1 MIRFIF
7 VSVMVRKFGGERMIY
22 FDNSA
27 TTKPFKEVLDS
38 FVTVS
43 SEYYGNPSSLHSM
56 GGQAEKLLSQARE
69 QVSQLLTVKPSEI
82 YFTSGGTEGNN
93 LAIKG
98 SALLHRN
105 KGRHLITSSVEHPS
119 VRAAMKQLEQEGFDI
134 TYLPVDAFGRINVME
149 LERAIRKDTI
159 LISIMQVNNEV
170 GTVQPIKEI
179 GDLLKKHPTILFH
192 VDAVQSIG
200 KIPLSLHE
208 NRVDLCSISGHKF
221 HGLKGTGA
229 LYIREGVRLAPLFSG
244 GNQERKIRSGTEN
257 VAGAVAMAKALRM
270 TLMKGEAGMEGIK
283 NIQTVL
289 RQGLTEIEGVQ
300 IHTPNENSAPHIL
313 NFSLKGIKSEVF
325 IHSLE
330 QKGIFVSTTSA
341 CSSKKKSPSK
351 TLLEM
356 GVPETLAE
364 SAIRVSL
371 SFENSMEEAISAL
384 AAFRESANQ
393 LRKVMK

>member
-1 MIRFIF
+1 
-7 VSVMVRKFGGERMIY
+7 MIY

-27 TTKPFKEVLDS
+27 TTKPFKDVIDS

-69 QVSQLLTVKPSEI
+69 QVSKLLTVKPSEI

-93 LAIKG
+93 IAIKG
-98 SALLHRN
+98 SALLHKN

-119 VRAAMKQLEQEGFDI
+119 VRAAMEQLEQEGFEI
-134 TYLPVDAFGRINVME
+134 TYLPVDRFGRINVSD
-149 LERAIRKDTI
+149 LEKAIRKDTI

-192 VDAVQSIG
+192 VDAVQGIG
-200 KIPLSLHE
+200 KIPLSLYK

-229 LYIREGVRLAPLFSG
+229 LFIREGVRLAPLFSG

-270 TLMKGEAGMEGIK
+270 TLMKGEAEMERMK
-283 NIQTVL
+283 NIHSLL
-289 RQGLTEIEGVQ
+289 RKGLAEIEGVQ
-300 IHTPNENSAPHIL
+300 IHTPTENEAPHIL

-330 QKGIFVSTTSA
+330 RKGIFVSTTSA

-351 TLLEM
+351 TLLAM
-356 GVPETLAE
+356 GVHETQAE
-364 SAIRVSL
+364 SAIRISL
-371 SFENSMEEAISAL
+371 SFENTREEAVTAL
-384 AAFRESANQ
+384 VAFEESANQ

>member
-1 MIRFIF
+1 
-7 VSVMVRKFGGERMIY
+7 MIY

-27 TTKPFKEVLDS
+27 TTKPFKDVIDS

-69 QVSQLLTVKPSEI
+69 QVSKLLTVKPSEI

-93 LAIKG
+93 IAIKG
-98 SALLHRN
+98 SALLHKN

-119 VRAAMKQLEQEGFDI
+119 VRAAMEQLEQEGFEI
-134 TYLPVDAFGRINVME
+134 TYLPVDRFGRINVSD
-149 LERAIRKDTI
+149 LEKAIRKDTI

-192 VDAVQSIG
+192 VDAVQGIG
-200 KIPLSLHE
+200 KIPLSLYK

-229 LYIREGVRLAPLFSG
+229 LFIREGVRLAPLFSG

-270 TLMKGEAGMEGIK
+270 TLMKGEAEMVRMK
-283 NIQTVL
+283 NIHSLL
-289 RQGLTEIEGVQ
+289 RKGLAEIEGAQ
-300 IHTPNENSAPHIL
+300 IHTPTENAAPHIL

-330 QKGIFVSTTSA
+330 RKGIFVSTTSA

-351 TLLEM
+351 TLLAM
-356 GVPETLAE
+356 GVHETQAE
-364 SAIRVSL
+364 SAIRISL
-371 SFENSMEEAISAL
+371 SFENTREEAVTAL
-384 AAFRESANQ
+384 VAFRESANQ

>member
-1 MIRFIF
+1 
-7 VSVMVRKFGGERMIY
+7 MIY

-56 GGQAEKLLSQARE
+56 GAQAEKLLSQARE
-69 QVSQLLTVKPSEI
+69 QVSKFLKVKPSEI

-98 SALLHRN
+98 SALLHKNR
-105 KGRHLITSSVEHPS
+105 GRHLITSSVEHPS
-119 VRAAMKQLEQEGFDI
+119 VRSAMEQLEQEGFEV
-134 TYLPVDAFGRINVME
+134 TYLPVDEYGRIRVAD
-149 LERAIRKDTI
+149 LEKAIKKETI
-159 LISIMQVNNEV
+159 LVSIMHVNNEV

-179 GDLLKKHPTILFH
+179 GDLLKRYPTILFH

-200 KIPLSLHE
+200 KIPVSLYE
-208 NRVDLCSISGHKF
+208 NRIDFCSISAHKF

-229 LYIREGVRLAPLFSG
+229 IFIREGARLAPLFSG
-244 GNQERKIRSGTEN
+244 GNQERKLRSGTEN
-257 VAGAVAMAKALRM
+257 VAGVVAMAKAWRM
-270 TLMKGEAGMEGIK
+270 TLIKADEGLDRMKE
-283 NIQTVL
+283 IQSVL
-289 RQGLTEIEGVQ
+289 RKGLIEIEGVQ
-300 IHTPNENSAPHIL
+300 IHTPQKNAAPHIL
-313 NFSLKGIKSEVF
+313 NFSLTGIKSEVF

-356 GVPETLAE
+356 GVPESLAE
-364 SAIRVSL
+364 SAIRISL
-371 SFENSMEEAISAL
+371 SFQNRMEEAITAL
-384 AAFRESANQ
+384 EAFKDSANQ

>member
-1 MIRFIF
+1 
-7 VSVMVRKFGGERMIY
+7 MIY

-56 GGQAEKLLSQARE
+56 GAQAEKLLSQARE
-69 QVSQLLTVKPSEI
+69 QVSKFLKVKPSEI

-98 SALLHRN
+98 SALLHKNR
-105 KGRHLITSSVEHPS
+105 GRHLITSSVEHPS
-119 VRAAMKQLEQEGFDI
+119 VRSAMEQLEQEGFEV
-134 TYLPVDAFGRINVME
+134 TYLPVDEYGRIRVAD
-149 LERAIRKDTI
+149 LEKAIKKETI
-159 LISIMQVNNEV
+159 LVSIMHVNNEV
-170 GTVQPIKEI
+170 GTVQPINEI
-179 GDLLKKHPTILFH
+179 GDLLKRYPTILFH

-200 KIPLSLHE
+200 KIPVSLYD
-208 NRVDLCSISGHKF
+208 NRVDFCSFSAHKF

-229 LYIREGVRLAPLFSG
+229 LFIREGARLAPLFSG
-244 GNQERKIRSGTEN
+244 GNQERKLRSGTEN
-257 VAGAVAMAKALRM
+257 VAGVVAMAKAWRM
-270 TLMKGEAGMEGIK
+270 TLTKADEGLDRMRE
-283 NIQTVL
+283 IQSVL
-289 RQGLTEIEGVQ
+289 RKGLTEIEGVQ
-300 IHTPNENSAPHIL
+300 IHTPHKNAAPHIL
-313 NFSLKGIKSEVF
+313 NFSLTGIKSEVF

-356 GVPETLAE
+356 GVPESLAE
-364 SAIRVSL
+364 SAIRISL
-371 SFENSMEEAISAL
+371 SFQNRMEEAITAL
-384 AAFRESANQ
+384 DSFKDSANQ

>member
-7 VSVMVRKFGGERMIY
+7 VSVMVRKFGGENMIY

-56 GGQAEKLLSQARE
+56 GAQAEKLLSQARE
-69 QVSQLLTVKPSEI
+69 QVSTFLKVKPAEI

-98 SALLHRN
+98 SALLHKN
-105 KGRHLITSSVEHPS
+105 KGRHLITTSVEHPS
-119 VRAAMKQLEQEGFDI
+119 VRTAMEQLEQEGFEI
-134 TYLPVDAFGRINVME
+134 TYLPVDEFGRISVAN
-149 LERAIRKDTI
+149 LEKEIRKDTI
-159 LISIMQVNNEV
+159 LISIMHVNNEV
-170 GTVQPIKEI
+170 GTVQPITEI
-179 GDLLKKHPTILFH
+179 GALLKKYPTILFH
-192 VDAVQSIG
+192 VDAIQSVG
-200 KIPLSLHE
+200 KIPLSLYE
-208 NRVDLCSISGHKF
+208 NRVDFCSISAHKF

-229 LYIREGVRLAPLFSG
+229 LFIREGARLAPLFSG
-244 GNQERKIRSGTEN
+244 GNQERKLRSGTEN

-270 TLMKGEAGMEGIK
+270 TFTKAEAGLEGMQK
-283 NIQTVL
+283 IQSVL
-289 RQGLTEIEGVQ
+289 RKGLTEIDGVQ
-300 IHTPNENSAPHIL
+300 IHTPNEKAAPHIL
-313 NFSLKGIKSEVF
+313 NFSLTGIKSEVF

-364 SAIRVSL
+364 SAIRISL
-371 SFENSMEEAISAL
+371 SFENRMEEAITAL
-384 AAFRESANQ
+384 EAFKESANQ

>member
-1 MIRFIF
+1 
-7 VSVMVRKFGGERMIY
+7 MIY

-27 TTKPFKEVLDS
+27 TTKPFKDVIDS

-69 QVSQLLTVKPSEI
+69 QVSKLLTVKPSEI

-93 LAIKG
+93 IAIKG
-98 SALLHRN
+98 SALLHKN

-119 VRAAMKQLEQEGFDI
+119 VRAAMEQLEQEGFEI
-134 TYLPVDAFGRINVME
+134 TYLPVDWFGRINVSD
-149 LERAIRKDTI
+149 LENAIRKETI

-192 VDAVQSIG
+192 VDAVQGIG
-200 KIPLSLHE
+200 KIPLSLYK

-229 LYIREGVRLAPLFSG
+229 LFIREGVRLAPLFSG

-270 TLMKGEAGMEGIK
+270 TLMKGEAEMERMK
-283 NIQTVL
+283 NIHSLL
-289 RQGLTEIEGVQ
+289 RKGLAEIEGVQ
-300 IHTPNENSAPHIL
+300 IHTPTENAAPHIL

-330 QKGIFVSTTSA
+330 RKGIFVSTTSA
-341 CSSKKKSPSK
+341 CSSKKKSSSK
-351 TLLEM
+351 TLLAM
-356 GVPETLAE
+356 GVHETQAE
-364 SAIRVSL
+364 SAIRISL
-371 SFENSMEEAISAL
+371 SFENTREEAVTAL
-384 AAFRESANQ
+384 VAFKESANQ

>member
-1 MIRFIF
+1 
-7 VSVMVRKFGGERMIY
+7 MIY

-27 TTKPFKEVLDS
+27 TTKPFKDVIDS

-69 QVSQLLTVKPSEI
+69 QVSKLLTVKPSEI

-93 LAIKG
+93 IAIKG
-98 SALLHRN
+98 SALLHKN

-119 VRAAMKQLEQEGFDI
+119 VRAAMEQLEQEGFEI
-134 TYLPVDAFGRINVME
+134 TYLPVDRFGRINVSD
-149 LERAIRKDTI
+149 LEKAIRKDTI

-192 VDAVQSIG
+192 VDAVQGIG
-200 KIPLSLHE
+200 KIPLSLYK

-229 LYIREGVRLAPLFSG
+229 LFIREGVRLAPLFSG

-270 TLMKGEAGMEGIK
+270 TLMKGEAEMVRMK
-283 NIQTVL
+283 NIHSLL
-289 RQGLTEIEGVQ
+289 RKGLAEIEGVQ
-300 IHTPNENSAPHIL
+300 IHTPIENAAPHIL

-330 QKGIFVSTTSA
+330 RKGIFVSTTSA

-351 TLLEM
+351 TLLAM
-356 GVPETLAE
+356 GVHETQAE
-364 SAIRVSL
+364 SAIRISL
-371 SFENSMEEAISAL
+371 SFENTREEAVTAL
-384 AAFRESANQ
+384 VAFKESANQ

>member
-1 MIRFIF
+1 MIRFSF
-7 VSVMVRKFGGERMIY
+7 VSGLVRKFGGEKMIY

-43 SEYYGNPSSLHSM
+43 SEYYGNPSSLHGM
-56 GGQAEKLLSQARE
+56 GGQAERLLSQARD
-69 QVSQLLTVKPSEI
+69 QVSKLLTVKPSEI

-98 SALLHRN
+98 SALLHKN

-119 VRAAMKQLEQEGFDI
+119 VKSAMEQLEQEGFEI
-134 TYLPVDAFGRINVME
+134 TYLPVDEFGRISVAD
-149 LERAIRKDTI
+149 LEKSIRKETI
-159 LISIMQVNNEV
+159 LISIMLVNNEV
-170 GTVQPIKEI
+170 GTIQPIKEI
-179 GDLLKKHPTILFH
+179 GDLLKKYPTILFH
-192 VDAVQSIG
+192 VDAVQGIG
-200 KIPLSLHE
+200 KVPLPL
-208 NRVDLCSISGHKF
+208 NKYRIDLCSISGHKF

-229 LYIREGVRLAPLFSG
+229 LFIREGIRLAPLFSG

-270 TLMKGEAGMEGIK
+270 TLTKAEIGLERME
-283 NIQTVL
+283 NIRSML
-289 RQGLTEIEGVQ
+289 RKGLTEIDGVQ
-300 IHTPNENSAPHIL
+300 IHTPIENSAPHIL
-313 NFSLKGIKSEVF
+313 NFSIKGIKSEVF

-330 QKGIFVSTTSA
+330 QKGIYVSTTSA

-356 GVPETLAE
+356 GVPITLAE

-371 SFENSMEEAISAL
+371 SFENSMEEANTVL
-384 AAFRESANQ
+384 AAFRESATQ

>member
-1 MIRFIF
+1 
-7 VSVMVRKFGGERMIY
+7 MVRKFGGEKMIY
-22 FDNSA
+22 LDNSA
-27 TTKPFKEVLDS
+27 TTKPFKEVLNS

-69 QVSQLLTVKPSEI
+69 QVSKLLTVKPSEI

-98 SALLHRN
+98 SALLHKN

-119 VRAAMKQLEQEGFDI
+119 VRSAMEQLEHEGFDI
-134 TYLPVDAFGRINVME
+134 TYLPVDKYGRISVAD
-149 LERAIRKDTI
+149 LEKTIRKDTI

-179 GDLLKKHPTILFH
+179 GDQLKKHPSILFH
-192 VDAVQSIG
+192 VDAVQGIG
-200 KIPLSLHE
+200 KIPLSLYK

-229 LYIREGVRLAPLFSG
+229 LFIREGVRLAPLFSG

-270 TLMKGEAGMEGIK
+270 ALMKGEAGIERMK
-283 NIQTVL
+283 KIQSML
-289 RQGLTEIEGVQ
+289 RKGLAEFEGVQ
-300 IHTPNENSAPHIL
+300 IHTPIEHSAPHIL
-313 NFSLKGIKSEVF
+313 NFSLRGMKSEVF

-364 SAIRVSL
+364 SAIRISL
-371 SFENSMEEAISAL
+371 SFENTMDEASIAL
-384 AAFRESANQ
+384 AAFSESANQ
-393 LRKVMK
+393 LRKVLK